1 MPKQVTVAE
10 AAQLMKEGWK
20 YVDVRSVPEFDEGHP
35 EGALNVPLLNAQSG
49 RMVPNADFQPVMLGN
64 FAKDDQL
71 LVGCKMGG
79 RAAQAAAILEAAG
92 FSKVAQVRGGFSGER
107 DNFGKIAAPGWV
119 DSGLPVAKQATPGA
133 TYSELSGKKA

>member
-1 MPKQVTVAE
+1 MPKQVTVSE

-20 YVDVRSVPEFDEGHP
+20 YLDVRSVPEFEEGHP

-49 RMVPNADFQPVMLGN
+49 RMVPNPDFQPVVLGN
-64 FAKDDQL
+64 FGKDEQL

-79 RAAQAAAILEAAG
+79 RAAQATAILEAAG
-92 FSKVAQVRGGFSGER
+92 FTNVAHVRGGFSGER
-107 DNFGKIAAPGWV
+107 DSFGKIAAPGWV